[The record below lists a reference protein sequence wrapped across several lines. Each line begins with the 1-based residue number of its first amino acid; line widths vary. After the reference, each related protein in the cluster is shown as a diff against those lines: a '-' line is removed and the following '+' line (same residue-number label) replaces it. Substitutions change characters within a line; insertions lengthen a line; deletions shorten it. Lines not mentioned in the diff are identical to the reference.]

1 MEQYICSRR
10 VERPLLEENPTPSS
24 TTTPVVTAAQMTSN
38 AVVDMQ
44 TMEEQGQATRDS
56 FEMGSGFFDTSL
68 ESGDNSFQFTDP
80 STSLF
85 DTTRGDHYSTRHLES
100 LPNIEDCDLSIYD
113 VVPEKTT
120 DGDHRVLK

>member
-10 VERPLLEENPTPSS
+10 VERPLLEEDPTPSS
-24 TTTPVVTAAQMTSN
+24 TTTPSVTTAQMIST

-44 TMEEQGQATRDS
+44 TLEEQGQETGDS
-56 FEMGSGFFDTSL
+56 FEMGAGFFDTSL
-68 ESGDNSFQFTDP
+68 ESDDNTFQFTDP

-85 DTTRGDHYSTRHLES
+85 DTTPGDHYSTRHLES

-113 VVPEKTT
+113 VLPEKTPG
-120 DGDHRVLK
+120 GDHRVVK